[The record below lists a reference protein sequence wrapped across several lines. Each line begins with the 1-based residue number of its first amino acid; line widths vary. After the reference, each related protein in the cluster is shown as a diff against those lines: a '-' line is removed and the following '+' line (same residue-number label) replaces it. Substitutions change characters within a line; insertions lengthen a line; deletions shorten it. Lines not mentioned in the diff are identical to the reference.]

1 MNWDL
6 YKTFIILAD
15 KKEITLASNT
25 LNLSEVSIKKQIK
38 ILERKLKIT
47 LFNTKDCVYEL
58 TKTGSTLYNK
68 LKNPINEL
76 ISLDNEF
83 EKISSINIGSHKL
96 LLHKIFE
103 NSINQFY
110 WEYPKINLNFKSFE
124 TLKMIKK
131 LSDNYLDVVFSKK
144 VENIKD
150 PNIEFIKL
158 GYLHDIF
165 ITSNNSNFANKILTY
180 DILKDNIIY
189 VPKEYSHT
197 FNRLSFLVNVN
208 DLNLK
213 HLSYNDIIKQTCST
227 SGIGLVTKEYLNS
240 NYLNKSNLIQLD
252 STLNLTPIE
261 FGIYINKKNNF
272 KQLNDLL
279 RIIKTNFFFNYF

>member
-96 LLHKIFE
+96 LLHNTLHLPLYLPSVKQQYK
-103 NSINQFY
+103 SLNQQ
-110 WEYPKINLNFKSFE
+110 KN
-124 TLKMIKK
+124 
-131 LSDNYLDVVFSKK
+131 
-144 VENIKD
+144 
-150 PNIEFIKL
+150 
-158 GYLHDIF
+158 
-165 ITSNNSNFANKILTY
+165 
-180 DILKDNIIY
+180 
-189 VPKEYSHT
+189 
-197 FNRLSFLVNVN
+197 
-208 DLNLK
+208 
-213 HLSYNDIIKQTCST
+213 
-227 SGIGLVTKEYLNS
+227 
-240 NYLNKSNLIQLD
+240 QLCK
-252 STLNLTPIE
+252 P
-261 FGIYINKKNNF
+261 
-272 KQLNDLL
+272 
-279 RIIKTNFFFNYF
+279 